1 MYRRRQER
9 AQIKAAIILFFLI
22 CIPVWLIRGC
32 VAANS
37 SNSEEDASLTPG
49 PSPTVE
55 VWDKETGSLINMDIE
70 EYIVGVV
77 AAEIPSSFDMEALK
91 AQAVAARTYTVR
103 KMHAYGGSGCSKGGD
118 VCTDSA
124 HCQAYRKLDST
135 WHGTEKEARIRQAVE
150 ATRGELLLYD
160 DEPIE
165 AVFHST
171 AGGYTEA
178 SENAFSSSRPYLK
191 SVESNET
198 EAPRYSGEKTVSR
211 STFASKING
220 LCSSANL
227 SASRLEEQVS
237 ILSRYASG
245 RVETVRVGE
254 GTITGKQLRTLFG
267 LDSTNATLEFDGENV
282 IIHTKGF
289 GHGVGMSQT
298 GADQMAREGS
308 SYQEILKHYYT
319 GVTLAKYW

>member
-9 AQIKAAIILFFLI
+9 AQIRAAVILFFLI

-55 VWDKETGSLINMDIE
+55 VWDKETGSLMNMDIE

-135 WHGTEKEARIRQAVE
+135 WQGTEKE
-150 ATRGELLLYD
+150 RGSVRL
-160 DEPIE
+160 
-165 AVFHST
+165 
-171 AGGYTEA
+171 
-178 SENAFSSSRPYLK
+178 SRPPAA
-191 SVESNET
+191 N
-198 EAPRYSGEKTVSR
+198 
-211 STFASKING
+211 
-220 LCSSANL
+220 CSSMTTSPLRPSFTPQPADTPRR
-227 SASRLEEQVS
+227 ARTPFPPPGP
-237 ILSRYASG
+237 ILRAW
-245 RVETVRVGE
+245 RATKPRPPA
-254 GTITGKQLRTLFG
+254 IPGKR
-267 LDSTNATLEFDGENV
+267 
-282 IIHTKGF
+282 
-289 GHGVGMSQT
+289 
-298 GADQMAREGS
+298 R
-308 SYQEILKHYYT
+308 
-319 GVTLAKYW
+319 